1 MKTFGRSYRAIVEPD
16 DPQGYVAILPAV
28 PGLMAHG
35 ESEETAVELLN
46 ELLRNHLAQLENAGQ
61 PLPDDGVEILWDEED
76 DQAGAKLVQ
85 IEV

>member
-16 DPQGYVAILPAV
+16 EPQGYVAILPAV
-28 PGLMAHG
+28 PGLVAHG
-35 ESEETAVELLN
+35 ESEETAVELLD

-61 PLPDDGVEILWDEED
+61 PLPDDGVEILWNEED
-76 DQAGAKLVQ
+76 DQAGAKLVH

>member
-1 MKTFGRSYRAIVEPD
+1 MKTFGRSYRAILEPD
-16 DPQGYVAILPAV
+16 EPQGYVAILPAV
-28 PGLMAHG
+28 PGLVAHG
-35 ESEETAVELLN
+35 ESEETAVELLD

-76 DQAGAKLVQ
+76 DQAGAKLVH

>member
-16 DPQGYVAILPAV
+16 EPQGYVAILPAV
-28 PGLMAHG
+28 PGLVAHG
-35 ESEETAVELLN
+35 ESEETAVELLE

-76 DQAGAKLVQ
+76 DQAGAKLVH

>member
-1 MKTFGRSYRAIVEPD
+1 
-16 DPQGYVAILPAV
+16 VAILPAV
-28 PGLMAHG
+28 PGLVAHG
-35 ESEETAVELLN
+35 ESEETAVELLD

-76 DQAGAKLVQ
+76 DQAGAKLVH

>member
-1 MKTFGRSYRAIVEPD
+1 VPSWNQTNRRVTWRYCLR
-16 DPQGYVAILPAV
+16 
-28 PGLMAHG
+28 PGLVAHG
-35 ESEETAVELLN
+35 ESEETAVELLD

-76 DQAGAKLVQ
+76 DQAGAKLVH

>member
-16 DPQGYVAILPAV
+16 HPQGYVAILPAV

-46 ELLRNHLAQLENAGQ
+46 ELLRNHLIQLENAGQ

-76 DQAGAKLVQ
+76 EQAGAKLVH

>member
-16 DPQGYVAILPAV
+16 EPQGYVAILPAV
-28 PGLMAHG
+28 PGLVAHG

-76 DQAGAKLVQ
+76 DQAGAKLVH

>member
-16 DPQGYVAILPAV
+16 EPQGYVAILPAV
-28 PGLMAHG
+28 PGLVAHG
-35 ESEETAVELLN
+35 ESEETAVELLD

-76 DQAGAKLVQ
+76 DQAGAKLVH

>member
-28 PGLMAHG
+28 PGLVAHG
-35 ESEETAVELLN
+35 ESEGAAVGLLS

-61 PLPDDGVEILWDEED
+61 PLPDEGVEILWDEED
-76 DQAGAKLVQ
+76 EEAGARIVSV
-85 IEV
+85 EV

>member
-28 PGLMAHG
+28 PGLVAHG

-76 DQAGAKLVQ
+76 DQAGAKLVH